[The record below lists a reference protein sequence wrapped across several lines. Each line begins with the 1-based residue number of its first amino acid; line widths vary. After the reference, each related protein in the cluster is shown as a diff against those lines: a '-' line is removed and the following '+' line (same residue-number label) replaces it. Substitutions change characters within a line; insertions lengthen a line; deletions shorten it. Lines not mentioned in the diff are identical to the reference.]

1 VAPDWTCPACK
12 LDVATPFCPRCGE
25 RALQPR
31 HLELRGLAGALV
43 HELTSIDGRLL
54 RSLWSLLR
62 RPGSLTLAY
71 VRGDRKRYIAP
82 FQLFLLSNV
91 LFFFMQSW
99 TGINVFSTP
108 LASQLNGQD
117 WSELARTLVA
127 RHLEETHMRLED
139 LAPVFDRSVALYAKS
154 LIILMVPPFT
164 LVLALLFWRS
174 RRPWITHAVFA
185 LHLCT
190 FLLLLFCLTL
200 CVASLAQR
208 LGGQGLESAR
218 VDTVLST
225 FNLVVCGAYA
235 YFATGTVFDARGI
248 ARVLQVILLA
258 VTAGAVV
265 LGYRFVIFLITLHG
279 C

>member
-1 VAPDWTCPACK
+1 MPPAWTCPACK
-12 LDVATPFCPRCGE
+12 LDLATPFCPRCGE

-31 HLELRGLAGALV
+31 HLELRGLADALF
-43 HELTSIDGRLL
+43 HELTSIDGRLV
-54 RSLWSLLR
+54 RSVWSLLR

-71 VRGDRKRYIAP
+71 VAGDRKRYIAP

-91 LFFFMQSW
+91 LFFFIQSW

-108 LASQLNGQD
+108 LASQLHQQD
-117 WSELARTLVA
+117 WSELAQRLVA
-127 RHLEETHMRLED
+127 RHLEATHAQLED
-139 LAPVFDRSVALYAKS
+139 FAPLFDRSVALYAKS
-154 LIILMVPPFT
+154 LIILMVAPFA
-164 LVLALLFWRS
+164 LVLALLYWRS
-174 RRPWITHAVFA
+174 RRPFLTHAVFS

-190 FLLLLFCLTL
+190 FLLLLFCVTL
-200 CVASLAQR
+200 LVAALAQK
-208 LGGQGLESAR
+208 LAGAGLDSAT

-225 FNLVVCGAYA
+225 FNLVVCGTYV
-235 YFATGTVFDARGI
+235 YFATGAVFHARGA
-248 ARVLQVILLA
+248 ARVLEVVGLA

>member
-1 VAPDWTCPACK
+1 MAPDWTCPACE
-12 LDVATPFCPRCGE
+12 LGVATAYCPRCGE

-31 HLELRGLAGALV
+31 QLELRGLAGALV

-54 RSLWSLLR
+54 RSLGCLLR
-62 RPGSLTLAY
+62 RPGALTLAY

-82 FQLFLLSNV
+82 LQLFLLSNV
-91 LFFFMQSW
+91 LFFLVQSW

-108 LASQLNGQD
+108 LASQLHQQD
-117 WSELARTLVA
+117 WSELARRLVA
-127 RHLEETHMRLED
+127 QHLEATHARLED
-139 LAPVFDRSVALYAKS
+139 FAPVFDGAVVLYAKS

-164 LVLALLFWRS
+164 LVLALLFARS

-190 FLLLLFCLTL
+190 FLLLLFCATL
-200 CVASLAQR
+200 LVASLAQY
-208 LGGQGLESAR
+208 LGGGGLDSRA
-218 VDTVLST
+218 VDTVLSVI
-225 FNLVVCGAYA
+225 NLAVCGAHV
-235 YFATGTVFDARGI
+235 YFAAGAVFDARGF
-248 ARVLQVILLA
+248 ARVLQVAGLA

-265 LGYRFVIFLITLHG
+265 LGYRFLIFLITLQA